1 LEPIRSIAAAAMDPA
16 EIDAAWA
23 EGERM
28 TLEEAVELGR
38 DVAGGAG
45 GPPA

>member
-1 LEPIRSIAAAAMDPA
+1 MDPA

-38 DVAGGAG
+38 DVVGGFATGPVGDG
-45 GPPA
+45 GSGRPPS